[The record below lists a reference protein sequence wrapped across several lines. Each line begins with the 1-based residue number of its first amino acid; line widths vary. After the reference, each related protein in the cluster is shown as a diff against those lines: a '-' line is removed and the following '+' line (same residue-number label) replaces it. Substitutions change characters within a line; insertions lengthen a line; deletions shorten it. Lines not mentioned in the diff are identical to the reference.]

1 MALQNPERR
10 NSERQ
15 DSVRRNSGRGN
26 PAPRTT
32 GAASD
37 GRAAGHPSDD
47 AGGPDLLGRIAAPL
61 AAINRAPLTSYH
73 VVMVVTALLTVIG
86 LGMVLSSS
94 NVLAT
99 SGGGTPF
106 DIFLRQAM
114 FVAIGAIGFAVALRM
129 RFELLRKLATPM
141 LLVSIGLLVAVLIP
155 GIGSEI
161 NGSRGWI
168 DLGIFSIQPAE
179 VAKLAFII
187 WASYV
192 VAKRVR
198 TGYWLDLLFPAVVGF
213 LVVAGLVLAAPDL
226 GMATAVTIAFLCV
239 LWFSGY
245 PSRHF
250 LLVIALG
257 VVVFAVAAMTFA
269 YRFERIRTYIDT
281 LQGDFSNPQGAA
293 YQSYQGMLSLADGG
307 LFGVGLGQSSA
318 KWFYLPEATNDFIFA
333 IIGEELGWFGA
344 AVVVLLYLALGW
356 VGMRIATRSVDP
368 FRRLL
373 AGTITATIVLQAFIN
388 IGYVVGLLP
397 VTGLQLPLI
406 SNGGTSAVVTLTS
419 LGLLA
424 NCARHEPEAISA
436 ILSSP
441 QRQGRRRR
449 RYFALPDPRPYTPER
464 PVPASATP
472 GRSSEGARR
481 YGDPVRRQQK
491 GRPAAADPRAAG
503 TGRRTAQPAPVPRQ
517 PRGAQRSP
525 AYETMPIP
533 GDAARDRRRGAT
545 AMTGRNARPV
555 RGREAERRQPRRA
568 ADPGSRQ
575 TPGAS
580 RPSPIHRGR
589 ER

>member
-1 MALQNPERR
+1 MALQDPARRERR
-10 NSERQ
+10 H
-15 DSVRRNSGRGN
+15 
-26 PAPRTT
+26 
-32 GAASD
+32 
-37 GRAAGHPSDD
+37 AGD
-47 AGGPDLLGRIAAPL
+47 AGVDGDPSTDVDARPDLLGRIAAPL
-61 AAINRAPLTSYH
+61 AAISRAPLTSYH

-94 NVLAT
+94 NVLAF

-114 FVAIGAIGFAVALRM
+114 FVGLGAIGFVVALRI
-129 RFELLRKLATPM
+129 RIELVKKIAMPA
-141 LLVSIGLLVAVLIP
+141 LVVSVGLLVVVLFSAP
-155 GIGSEI
+155 V
-161 NGSRGWI
+161 NGSRSWI
-168 DLGIFSIQPAE
+168 NLGVFSIQPAE
-179 VAKLAFII
+179 IAKLAFIV
-187 WASYV
+187 WASAV
-192 VAKRVR
+192 VAKRIR
-198 TGYWLDLLFPAVVGF
+198 TGYWLDLLFPAVVGY
-213 LVVAGLVLAAPDL
+213 LVVAGLIVVAPDL

-239 LWFSGY
+239 LWFAGY
-245 PSRHF
+245 PTRHF
-250 LLVIALG
+250 LWVIAFG
-257 VVVFAVAAMTFA
+257 IVVFGVLAATFA

-281 LQGDFSNPQGAA
+281 VQGDFSNPQGAA

-344 AVVVLLYLALGW
+344 AVVVSLYLTLGW
-356 VGMRIATRSVDP
+356 VGMRIALRSVDP

-373 AGTITATIVLQAFIN
+373 AGTISATIVLQAFIN

-441 QRQGRRRR
+441 QRRRRSR
-449 RYFALPDPRPYTPER
+449 FALPDPEPYTPER

-481 YGDPVRRQQK
+481 YGDPVTRRQPS
-491 GRPAAADPRAAG
+491 GPAARDRSAARRA
-503 TGRRTAQPAPVPRQ
+503 AQPAPVPRP
-517 PRGAQRSP
+517 PRGGPQPP

-533 GDAARDRRRGAT
+533 GEEARDRRRGAT
-545 AMTGRNARPV
+545 AMTGRTARPV
-555 RGREAERRQPRRA
+555 RGREAERRQPRRSA
-568 ADPGSRQ
+568 ADPGPRQ
-575 TPGAS
+575 APGTS

>member
-1 MALQNPERR
+1 MALQDPARRERR
-10 NSERQ
+10 
-15 DSVRRNSGRGN
+15 
-26 PAPRTT
+26 PAVDT
-32 GAASD
+32 GVD
-37 GRAAGHPSDD
+37 DDRAAGTDTR
-47 AGGPDLLGRIAAPL
+47 PDLLGRIAAPL
-61 AAINRAPLTSYH
+61 VAVNRAPLTSYH

-94 NVLAT
+94 NVLAF

-114 FVAIGAIGFAVALRM
+114 FVAIGVVGFVVALRM
-129 RFELLRKLATPM
+129 RFEVLRKLAMP
-141 LLVSIGLLVAVLIP
+141 LLLLSIGLLVAVLIP
-155 GIGSEI
+155 GIGTEV

-168 DLGIFSIQPAE
+168 DFGFFSIQPAE
-179 VAKLAFII
+179 VAKFAFII
-187 WASYV
+187 WASSV
-192 VAKRVR
+192 VAKRIR
-198 TGYWLDLLFPAVVGF
+198 TGYWLDLLFPAVVGY
-213 LVVAGLVLAAPDL
+213 LVVAGLVLVAPDL

-245 PSRHF
+245 PTRHF
-250 LLVIALG
+250 LWVIAFG
-257 VVVFAVAAMTFA
+257 VVVFGVLAAAFA

-281 LQGDFSNPQGAA
+281 VQGDFSNPQGAA

-344 AVVVLLYLALGW
+344 AVVVSLYLTLGW
-356 VGMRIATRSVDP
+356 VGMRIAVRSVDP

-373 AGTITATIVLQAFIN
+373 AGTIAATIVLQAFIN

-441 QRQGRRRR
+441 QRRRRSR
-449 RYFALPDPRPYTPER
+449 FALPAPRPFSPER
-464 PVPASATP
+464 PVPAAAAP

-481 YGDPVRRQQK
+481 YGDPVTRRQAT
-491 GRPAAADPRAAG
+491 GPAPRDRAG
-503 TGRRTAQPAPVPRQ
+503 STRTAQPAPVPRP
-517 PRGAQRSP
+517 PRGTPRPP

-533 GDAARDRRRGAT
+533 AEAARDRRRGAT

-555 RGREAERRQPRRA
+555 RGRETERRQPRPSA
-568 ADPGSRQ
+568 ADPGTRQ
-575 TPGAS
+575 SPGAS

>member
-1 MALQNPERR
+1 MALE
-10 NSERQ
+10 
-15 DSVRRNSGRGN
+15 N
-26 PAPRTT
+26 PARRGRRPGTD
-32 GAASD
+32 AD
-37 GRAAGHPSDD
+37 RAADRPTGDSGDRETR
-47 AGGPDLLGRIAAPL
+47 PDLLGRIAAPL
-61 AAINRAPLTSYH
+61 VAINRAPLTSYH

-94 NVLAT
+94 NVLAF

-114 FVAIGAIGFAVALRM
+114 FVGLGVIGFAAALRM
-129 RFELLRKLATPM
+129 RFDLLRRLGTPM

-168 DLGIFSIQPAE
+168 NLGFFSIQPAE
-179 VAKLAFII
+179 IAKFAFII
-187 WASYV
+187 WASSV
-192 VAKRVR
+192 VAKRIR

-213 LVVAGLVLAAPDL
+213 LVVAGLVVVAPDL
-226 GMATAVTIAFLCV
+226 GMATAVTIAFLCI
-239 LWFSGY
+239 LWFAGY
-245 PSRHF
+245 PTRHF
-250 LLVIALG
+250 VLVIAFGTALFG
-257 VVVFAVAAMTFA
+257 VLAVAFA

-281 LQGDFSNPQGAA
+281 LRGDFSNPQGAA

-344 AVVVLLYLALGW
+344 AVVVSLYLTLGW
-356 VGMRIATRSVDP
+356 AGLRIAMRSVDP

-441 QRQGRRRR
+441 QRRRRR
-449 RYFALPDPRPYTPER
+449 RFSLPDPQPYTPER
-464 PVPASATP
+464 PVPASAAP

-481 YGDPVRRQQK
+481 YGEPVTR
-491 GRPAAADPRAAG
+491 RPASGPGGPTPRRSG
-503 TGRRTAQPAPVPRQ
+503 GGRRVAEPAPVPRP
-517 PRGAQRSP
+517 PRGAPRAP
-525 AYETMPIP
+525 VYETMPIP

-555 RGREAERRQPRRA
+555 RGREEERRQPRRA
-568 ADPGSRQ
+568 TDPGARP
-575 TPGAS
+575 TPGTP

>member
-1 MALQNPERR
+1 MTLHDPARRERR
-10 NSERQ
+10 PA
-15 DSVRRNSGRGN
+15 DTGR
-26 PAPRTT
+26 
-32 GAASD
+32 
-37 GRAAGHPSDD
+37 RAARRADTGPATD
-47 AGGPDLLGRIAAPL
+47 ARADVPPDTEPRPDLLGRIAAPL
-61 AAINRAPLTSYH
+61 VAVNRAPLTSYH

-94 NVLAT
+94 NVLAF

-114 FVAIGAIGFAVALRM
+114 FVAVGGIGFMVALRL
-129 RFELLRKLATPM
+129 RFELLRKLALPM

-155 GIGSEI
+155 GIGSEV

-168 DLGIFSIQPAE
+168 NLGLFSIQPAE
-179 VAKLAFII
+179 IAKFAFII
-187 WASYV
+187 WASSV
-192 VAKRVR
+192 VAKRIR
-198 TGYWLDLLFPAVVGF
+198 TGYWLDLLFPAVVGWA
-213 LVVAGLVLAAPDL
+213 VVAVLIVMAPDL
-226 GMATAVTIAFLCV
+226 GMATAVTVAFLCV

-245 PSRHF
+245 PTRHF
-250 LLVIALG
+250 LWVISFG
-257 VVVFAVAAMTFA
+257 VVAFAILAATFA

-281 LQGDFSNPQGAA
+281 VQGDFSNPQGAA

-344 AVVVLLYLALGW
+344 AVVVSLYLTLGW
-356 VGMRIATRSVDP
+356 VGMRIAMRSVDP

-373 AGTITATIVLQAFIN
+373 AGTISATIVLQAFIN

-449 RYFALPDPRPYTPER
+449 RFALPDPRPYTPER
-464 PVPASATP
+464 PVPASSAP
-472 GRSSEGARR
+472 GRSSAGARR
-481 YGDPVRRQQK
+481 YGEPVTRRPQTP
-491 GRPAAADPRAAG
+491 PASRARD
-503 TGRRTAQPAPVPRQ
+503 TTRRAAQPAPVPRP
-517 PRGAQRSP
+517 PRGAPRPP

-533 GDAARDRRRGAT
+533 ADAARDRRRGAT
-545 AMTGRNARPV
+545 PMTGRTARPV
-555 RGREAERRQPRRA
+555 RGRETEGRQPRRTTA
-568 ADPGSRQ
+568 APSPRQSPG
-575 TPGAS
+575 TS
-580 RPSPIHRGR
+580 RPSPIHRGKQR
-589 ER
+589 

>member
-1 MALQNPERR
+1 MALHDPARRERR
-10 NSERQ
+10 
-15 DSVRRNSGRGN
+15 
-26 PAPRTT
+26 PARDT
-32 GAASD
+32 GVD
-37 GRAAGHPSDD
+37 DDRATGPDD
-47 AGGPDLLGRIAAPL
+47 RPDLLGRIAAPL
-61 AAINRAPLTSYH
+61 VAVNRAPLTSYH

-94 NVLAT
+94 NVLAF

-114 FVAIGAIGFAVALRM
+114 FVAIGVIGFVVALRL
-129 RFELLRKLATPM
+129 RFELLRKLATPI
-141 LLVSIGLLVAVLIP
+141 LVVSVGLLIAVLIP
-155 GIGSEI
+155 GVGMEV

-168 DLGIFSIQPAE
+168 DLGFFSIQPAE
-179 VAKLAFII
+179 VAKFAFII
-187 WASYV
+187 WASSV
-192 VAKRVR
+192 VAKRIR
-198 TGYWLDLLFPAVVGF
+198 TGYWLDLLFPAVVGW
-213 LVVAGLVLAAPDL
+213 LVVAGLVVAAPDL

-245 PSRHF
+245 PTRHF
-250 LLVIALG
+250 LWVIAFG
-257 VVVFAVAAMTFA
+257 IVVFGVLAAAFA

-281 LQGDFSNPQGAA
+281 VQGDFSNPQGAA

-344 AVVVLLYLALGW
+344 AIVVSLYLTLGW
-356 VGMRIATRSVDP
+356 AGMRIALRSVDP

-441 QRQGRRRR
+441 QRRTRRRR
-449 RYFALPDPRPYTPER
+449 FSLPDPRPYTPER
-464 PVPASATP
+464 PVPASAAP

-481 YGDPVRRQQK
+481 YGDPVTRRQP
-491 GRPAAADPRAAG
+491 GGPTPRDRAG
-503 TGRRTAQPAPVPRQ
+503 SRRAAQPAPVPRP
-517 PRGAQRSP
+517 PRGAPRPPS
-525 AYETMPIP
+525 YETMPIP
-533 GDAARDRRRGAT
+533 AEAARDRRRGAT
-545 AMTGRNARPV
+545 AMTGRTARPV
-555 RGREAERRQPRRA
+555 RGREAERRQPRRSA
-568 ADPGSRQ
+568 ADPGPRQ
-575 TPGAS
+575 APEAS

>member
-1 MALQNPERR
+1 MAIDKAARQKPAREKTAREKTAREKTQHERADTETR
-10 NSERQ
+10 
-15 DSVRRNSGRGN
+15 
-26 PAPRTT
+26 
-32 GAASD
+32 
-37 GRAAGHPSDD
+37 
-47 AGGPDLLGRIAAPL
+47 PDLLGRIAAPL

-94 NVLAT
+94 NVLAF

-106 DIFLRQAM
+106 DIFLRQAL
-114 FVAIGAIGFAVALRM
+114 FVLIGWVGFVTALRV
-129 RFELLRKLATPM
+129 RIELVRAAAFPL
-141 LLVSIGLLVAVLIP
+141 LLVAIGLLVAVLIP
-155 GIGSEI
+155 GVGSEI
-161 NGSRGWI
+161 NGSKGWI
-168 DLGIFSIQPAE
+168 DLGLFSIQPAE
-179 VAKLAFII
+179 IAKFAFIL
-187 WASYV
+187 WACSV
-192 VAKRVR
+192 VAKRMR
-198 TGYWLDLLFPAVVGF
+198 TGYWLDLLFPAVVGY
-213 LVVAGLVLAAPDL
+213 LVVAVLVVVAPDL

-245 PSRHF
+245 PTRHF
-250 LLVIALG
+250 VWVIAVG
-257 VVVFAVAAMTFA
+257 VVVFGVLAVAFA
-269 YRFERIRTYIDT
+269 YRFERIRTYFDT
-281 LQGDFSNPQGAA
+281 FRGDFSNPQGAA

-344 AVVVLLYLALGW
+344 AVVVSLYLTLGW
-356 VGMRIATRSVDP
+356 VGMRVALRSVDP

-373 AGTITATIVLQAFIN
+373 AGTVTATIVIQAFIN

-441 QRQGRRRR
+441 SRRRR
-449 RYFALPDPRPYTPER
+449 SWLALPDPRPYTPER

-472 GRSSEGARR
+472 GRSSAGTRR
-481 YGDPVRRQQK
+481 FGDPVT
-491 GRPAAADPRAAG
+491 RPQPPRTAG
-503 TGRRTAQPAPVPRQ
+503 PAPRDRSAGARRTAQPAPVPRP
-517 PRGAQRSP
+517 PRGAPRPP

-533 GDAARDRRRGAT
+533 AEAARDRRRGAT
-545 AMTGRNARPV
+545 AMTGRTARPV
-555 RGREAERRQPRRA
+555 RGREAERRQPRRPA
-568 ADPGSRQ
+568 PDAGSRQ
-575 TPGAS
+575 SPGAS

>member
-1 MALQNPERR
+1 MAVENTPRGRR
-10 NSERQ
+10 R
-15 DSVRRNSGRGN
+15 
-26 PAPRTT
+26 PAPGAAPDTGAAPGADA

-37 GRAAGHPSDD
+37 PR
-47 AGGPDLLGRIAAPL
+47 PDLLGRIAAPL
-61 AAINRAPLTSYH
+61 AAINRAPLTSFH
-73 VVMVVTALLTVIG
+73 VVMVVTCLLTVIG

-94 NVLAT
+94 NVLAF

-106 DIFLRQAM
+106 DIFLRQSM
-114 FVAIGAIGFAVALRM
+114 FVMIGWLGFVVALRM
-129 RFELLRKLATPM
+129 RVELLRKAAFPL
-141 LLVSIGLLVAVLIP
+141 LLVAIALLVAVLIP
-155 GIGSEI
+155 GVGSEI

-168 DLGIFSIQPAE
+168 DLKIFSIQPAE
-179 VAKLAFII
+179 IAKFAFIV
-187 WASYV
+187 WASSL
-192 VAKRVR
+192 VAKRMR
-198 TGYWLDLLFPAVVGF
+198 TGYWLDLIFPAGVGF
-213 LVVAGLVLAAPDL
+213 LAIFGLILAAPDL
-226 GMATAVTIAFLCV
+226 GMATAVAIAFLCL
-239 LWFSGY
+239 LWFAGY
-245 PSRHF
+245 PARHF
-250 LLVIALG
+250 LYVVALG
-257 VVVFAVAAMTFA
+257 VVLFAVAAVTFA
-269 YRFERIRTYIDT
+269 YRFERIRTFLDT
-281 LQGDFSNPQGAA
+281 FVGDFSNPQGSA

-344 AVVVLLYLALGW
+344 AVVVSLYLTLGW
-356 VGMRIATRSVDP
+356 AGMRIALRSVDP

-373 AGTITATIVLQAFIN
+373 AGTITASIVLQAFIN

>member
-1 MALQNPERR
+1 MALQDPARRERR
-10 NSERQ
+10 PGA
-15 DSVRRNSGRGN
+15 D
-26 PAPRTT
+26 T
-32 GAASD
+32 GVDDDRATGTAA
-37 GRAAGHPSDD
+37 R
-47 AGGPDLLGRIAAPL
+47 PDLLGRIAAPL
-61 AAINRAPLTSYH
+61 VAVNRAPLTSYH

-94 NVLAT
+94 NVLAF

-114 FVAIGAIGFAVALRM
+114 FVAIGVVGFVVALRM
-129 RFELLRKLATPM
+129 RFELLRKLAMP
-141 LLVSIGLLVAVLIP
+141 LLLISIGLLVAVLIP
-155 GIGSEI
+155 GIGMEV

-168 DLGIFSIQPAE
+168 DLRLFSIQPAE
-179 VAKLAFII
+179 IAKFAFII
-187 WASYV
+187 WASVV
-192 VAKRVR
+192 VAKRIR
-198 TGYWLDLLFPAVVGF
+198 TGYWLDLLFPAVVGWF
-213 LVVAGLVLAAPDL
+213 VVAGLIVVAPDL

-245 PSRHF
+245 PTRHF
-250 LLVIALG
+250 LWVIAFG
-257 VVVFAVAAMTFA
+257 VVVFGVLAAVFA

-281 LQGDFSNPQGAA
+281 VQGDFSNPQGAA

-344 AVVVLLYLALGW
+344 AIVVSLYLTLGW
-356 VGMRIATRSVDP
+356 AGMRIALRSVDP

-441 QRQGRRRR
+441 QRRRRR
-449 RYFALPDPRPYTPER
+449 RFSLPDPQPYSPER
-464 PVPASATP
+464 PVPASAAP
-472 GRSSEGARR
+472 GRSSDGARR
-481 YGDPVRRQQK
+481 YGDPVTRRQ
-491 GRPAAADPRAAG
+491 PAGPEQGDRAG
-503 TGRRTAQPAPVPRQ
+503 SRRTAQPAPVPRP
-517 PRGAQRSP
+517 PRGAPRPP

-533 GDAARDRRRGAT
+533 ADAARDRRRGAT
-545 AMTGRNARPV
+545 AMTGRTARPV
-555 RGREAERRQPRRA
+555 RGREAERRQPRRPA
-568 ADPGSRQ
+568 ADPGTRQ
-575 TPGAS
+575 APGVS